1 MKILIVDDSRF
12 LQNFLIKLLN
22 MYLPEG
28 EILTANNGTD
38 AYSLYLKE
46 KPDFTLTDLLMP
58 ELNGQE
64 LLRLIKEDN
73 DNAKVIIISADIQ
86 KATREEAFKMGAL
99 AFFNK
104 PLTKETSAELINLIK
119 ETSHAD

>member
-1 MKILIVDDSRF
+1 MKLLIVDDSRF

-22 MYLPEG
+22 MYLPEA
-28 EILTANNGTD
+28 ELITANNGSE

-46 KPDFTLTDLLMP
+46 NPDYVLTDLLMP

-64 LLRLIKEDN
+64 LLRLIKEN
-73 DNAKVIIISADIQ
+73 DNKAKVIIISADIQ
-86 KATREEAFKMGAL
+86 KATREEAFQMGAL

-104 PLTKETSAELINLIK
+104 PLTKATAAELMNLIK
-119 ETSHAD
+119 ETSNAD